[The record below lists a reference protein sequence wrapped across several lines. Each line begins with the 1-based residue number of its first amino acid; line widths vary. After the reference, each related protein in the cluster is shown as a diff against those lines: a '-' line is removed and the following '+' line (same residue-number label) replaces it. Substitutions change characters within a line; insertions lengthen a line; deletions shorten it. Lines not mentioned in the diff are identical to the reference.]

1 MVATSAARKMLNLFF
16 FFNQIFF
23 NEVKSAVS
31 CRAHSRGFHIY
42 SKYNFGSFCVR
53 KLMFNLNS
61 MSRKFSND
69 RYLSFEVSI
78 LVKDET
84 AFVYSNVADGY

>member
-1 MVATSAARKMLNLFF
+1 M
-16 FFNQIFF
+16 
-23 NEVKSAVS
+23 
-31 CRAHSRGFHIY
+31 
-42 SKYNFGSFCVR
+42 R
-53 KLMFNLNS
+53 KLIFNLNS

-69 RYLSFEVSI
+69 RYLFFEVCI

>member
-1 MVATSAARKMLNLFF
+1 ML
-16 FFNQIFF
+16 
-23 NEVKSAVS
+23 VS

-53 KLMFNLNS
+53 KLIFNLNS

-69 RYLSFEVSI
+69 RYLSFEVFI